1 MLGEHLGST
10 SYRQTILQCEGAG
23 IRERQVWVREERK
36 GDCLGAHSS
45 GIYSSSN

>member
-10 SYRQTILQCEGAG
+10 SHSQTLLQCGGAEIG
-23 IRERQVWVREERK
+23 KRQVWVREERK
-36 GDCLGAHSS
+36 GDCLVAHNS